1 MSLGVVFPLILILG
15 ILTFIDYTRMRD
27 AMLSNLSL
35 LASQSGQ
42 LIEANLRQQM
52 LKQDFTSMQQML
64 DTLSVSQNFSA
75 LYLLDTSG
83 RIIFSP
89 GDKNVGLK
97 LDNTQPGCQPCHGLP
112 VAKRPSSVVISTSN
126 GESVFRSME
135 PIENSPACDQCHDPS
150 QRNIGLL
157 LIDIPTAP
165 LNSSIARALRENL
178 LLWGSTILVTLIVVN
193 LALNRFVLARLEGFV
208 SIIRKMGNGQKLPLL
223 PIEDADEIGNLAQ
236 EYNHM
241 ARQVEVHQ
249 AEISD
254 LSNNL
259 LRQST
264 QRGELLKRLI
274 SAQEDERRRIARE
287 LHDELGQS
295 ISALALRVEVI
306 QRLLSSNPERA
317 SEQLVQVKNL
327 IVDTSDQMYD
337 LILALRPS
345 VLDDLGLAAALRAYE
360 ARLFGEVEIEFVLDD
375 SQLTERLPQEF
386 ETLLYRT
393 FQEAITNVFRHSGA
407 SQLSISLSKNG
418 DGFAGKISDNGI
430 GFDLAAFQN
439 SGDNRRGLG
448 LLGMQERI
456 TQCGGELSIETSPGH
471 GTIIQIHIPLEG
483 QSYG

>member
-1 MSLGVVFPLILILG
+1 VSLGVVFPLILILG
-15 ILTFIDYTRMRD
+15 IITFIDYIRMRD

-42 LIEANLRQQM
+42 LIEDNLRQQM
-52 LKQDFTSMQQML
+52 LKQDFTSMQEML
-64 DTLSVSQNFSA
+64 DTVSVSQNFRA

-89 GDKNVGLK
+89 GDKNVGQK
-97 LDNTQPGCQPCHGLP
+97 LDNTQPGCQPCHALP
-112 VAKRPSSVVISTSN
+112 VAKRPSSIVISTAG

-135 PIENSPACDQCHDPS
+135 PIENSPPCDKCHDPI

-165 LNSSIARALRENL
+165 LESSIGGALRDNL
-178 LLWGSTILVTLIVVN
+178 ILWISTILAVLIVVN

-208 SIIRKMGNGQKLPLL
+208 SIIRKMGSGQKLPQL
-223 PIEDADEIGNLAQ
+223 PIQEADEIGNLAQ
-236 EYNHM
+236 AYNDM
-241 ARQVEVHQ
+241 ARQVEVRQ
-249 AEISD
+249 AEIAD

-295 ISALALRVEVI
+295 ISGLALRVEVI

-317 SEQLVQVKNL
+317 SDQLDQVKNL
-327 IVDTSDQMYD
+327 IVDTSNQMYD

-345 VLDDLGLAAALRAYE
+345 VLDDLGLAAALRAFE
-360 ARLFGEVEIEFVLDD
+360 TRLFGDVAIEFVLDD
-375 SQLTERLPQEF
+375 TQFTERLPQEI
-386 ETLLYRT
+386 ETLLYRI
-393 FQEAITNVFRHSGA
+393 FQEAITNVFRHSRA
-407 SQLSISLSKNG
+407 TQLSISLAKNR
-418 DGFAGKISDNGI
+418 DGFVGKVADNGM

-439 SGDNRRGLG
+439 NGDNRRGLG

-456 TQCGGELSIETSPGH
+456 AQCGGELKIETSPGH
-471 GTIIQIHIPLEG
+471 GTIIQIQIPLEG
-483 QSYG
+483 ITNG